1 MSATTSASPAV
12 RTTRPLI
19 MGRNGAVATNHP
31 LATQAGLDVLRAGG
45 NAIDAAVAIALT
57 LGVVEPHMS
66 GIGGDGF
73 YHVVDGRTAKSSI
86 FNGTGAAPRSATPER
101 FPESSGGIPV
111 NGPLSASTPGMI
123 AGIAAMHASGASRS
137 WESLFEAAIDAAS
150 NGFAATH
157 AYRFFTNEN
166 ASRLASDKNSAAT
179 FLGADGKAPALG
191 SLVRQPALAATLKA
205 IACDGAEAFY
215 RGKLAARIVDG
226 LASCGAIIGAN
237 DLAGCHAERPEPI
250 AITYRGFEVR
260 QTPPNSMGFTLLQ
273 ELKIVECFDVAAMGF
288 GSADHVHVLVE
299 AKKRAFRDR
308 ERHAADPRHYKA
320 PMDKLLSAEHA
331 RAHAAKIDM
340 KRSASLPV
348 HLSPGG
354 GDTTY
359 FAVVDKDG
367 MCVSAIQSLN
377 NAFGSAVTA
386 GDTGILLNNRMAY
399 WHLEEG
405 HPNHLKPGQRVR
417 HTMNAPVIMKDG
429 KPWCIFGTPGADKQ
443 VQVNLQ
449 VAVAMMDFGLDPQQA
464 IEAPRWSSNQPGDE
478 ANYPHTSED
487 SLTIETSFA
496 PETLETLESRGHK
509 LKRVKPYEAPCS
521 VEAIRIL
528 DNGVRMAASDPR
540 RDGWAGAY

>member
-1 MSATTSASPAV
+1 MIASSPNV

-45 NAIDAAVAIALT
+45 NAVDAAVAIALT

-73 YHVVDGRTAKSSI
+73 YHVVDGWNARSSI

-101 FPESSGGIPV
+101 FAASAGGIPV
-111 NGPLSASTPGMI
+111 NGPLSASTPGML
-123 AGIAAMHASGASRS
+123 AGLAAMHAAHATHS
-137 WESLFEAAIDAAS
+137 WQSLFDSAIDAAT

-166 ASRLASDKNSAAT
+166 AARLAADRNSGAT
-179 FLGADGKAPALG
+179 FLGVDGKAPAIG
-191 SLVRQPALAATLKA
+191 THVRQPALAATLKA
-205 IACDGAEAFY
+205 IARDGAEAFY
-215 RGKLAARIVDG
+215 RGKLAARIAEG
-226 LASCGAIIGAN
+226 LASCGAIIGAE
-237 DLAGCHAERPEPI
+237 DLAVCTAEEPAPI
-250 AITYRGFEVR
+250 AIGYRGFEVR

-288 GSADHVHVLVE
+288 GSVEHVHLLVE
-299 AKKRAFRDR
+299 AKKRAFLDR

-320 PMDKLLSAEHA
+320 PMDKLLSAESA
-331 RAHAAKIDM
+331 RTHAAKIDM
-340 KRSASLPV
+340 RRAATLPV

-359 FAVVDKDG
+359 FAVVDRDG
-367 MCVSAIQSLN
+367 NCVSAIQSLN
-377 NAFGSAVTA
+377 NAFGSAATA

-405 HPNHLKPGQRVR
+405 HPNRLKPGQRVR
-417 HTMNAPVIMKDG
+417 HTMNAPVILKDG

-464 IEAPRWSSNQPGDE
+464 IEAPRWSSNQPGDD

-496 PETLETLESRGHK
+496 PATLAGLEKRGHK
-509 LKRVKPYEAPCS
+509 LKLVKPYEAPCS

>member
-1 MSATTSASPAV
+1 MTNASPAV

-31 LATQAGLDVLRAGG
+31 LATQAGLDVLRSGG

-86 FNGTGAAPRSATPER
+86 FNGTGAAPRTAAPER
-101 FPESSGGIPV
+101 FPASTGGIPV

-157 AYRFFTNEN
+157 AYRYFTNEN
-166 ASRLASDKNSAAT
+166 AARLAADRNTAAT
-179 FLGADGKAPALG
+179 FLGPDGKAPALG
-191 SLVRQPALAATLKA
+191 TLVRQPALAATLKA
-205 IACDGAEAFY
+205 IARDGAEAFY
-215 RGKLAARIVDG
+215 RGKLAARIADG
-226 LASCGAIIGAN
+226 LASCGAIVGAD
-237 DLAGCHAERPEPI
+237 DLAACHAEKPEPI

-288 GSADHVHVLVE
+288 GTSDHVHVLVE
-299 AKKRAFRDR
+299 AKKRAFLDR

-320 PMDKLLSAEHA
+320 PMDKLLSADHA

-340 KRSASLPV
+340 KRSATLPV

-367 MCVSAIQSLN
+367 TCVSAIQSLN

-405 HPNHLKPGQRVR
+405 HPNRLNPGQRVR
-417 HTMNAPVIMKDG
+417 HTMNAPVILKDG

-496 PETLETLESRGHK
+496 PETLAALESRGHK

>member
-1 MSATTSASPAV
+1 MSNPAPTV

-19 MGRNGAVATNHP
+19 MGQNGAVATNHP
-31 LATQAGLDVLRAGG
+31 VATQAGLDVLRAGG
-45 NAIDAAVAIALT
+45 NAVDAAVAIALT

-86 FNGTGAAPRSATPER
+86 FNGTGAAPRAATPER
-101 FPESSGGIPV
+101 FPSSKGGIPV
-111 NGPLSASTPGMI
+111 NGPESVSIPGML
-123 AGIAAMHASGASRS
+123 AGLAAMHGACATRS
-137 WESLFEAAIDAAS
+137 WESLVAPAIDAAS

-166 ASRLASDKNSAAT
+166 AARLSADKNSAAT
-179 FLGADGKAPALG
+179 FLGQDGKAPPLG
-191 SLVRQPALAATLKA
+191 TIIRQPALAATLQA
-205 IACDGAEAFY
+205 IAREGVEAFY
-215 RGKLAARIVDG
+215 RGKLASKIAAGLAACGTIISTED
-226 LASCGAIIGAN
+226 LASCT
-237 DLAGCHAERPEPI
+237 AEQPAPI
-250 AITYRGFEVR
+250 AIMYRGFEVR

-273 ELKIVECFDVAAMGF
+273 ELKIVECFDVARMGF
-288 GSADHVHVLVE
+288 ASADHVHLLVE
-299 AKKRAFRDR
+299 AKKRAFLDR
-308 ERHAADPRHYKA
+308 ERHAADPRHYAA
-320 PMDKLLSAEHA
+320 PMSTLLSAETA
-331 RAHAAKIDM
+331 RAHAAKIDLS
-340 KRSASLPV
+340 RAAVLPV

-367 MCVSAIQSLN
+367 NCVSAIQSLN

-386 GDTGILLNNRMAY
+386 GDTGIMLNNRMAY

-405 HPNHLKPGQRVR
+405 HPNRLKPGQRVR
-417 HTMNAPVIMKDG
+417 HTMNAPVILKDG

-496 PETLETLESRGHK
+496 PDTLATLESRGHK
-509 LKRVKPYEAPCS
+509 LKRVKPLEAPCS

>member
-1 MSATTSASPAV
+1 MSTPSPTV

-31 LATQAGLDVLRAGG
+31 VATQAGLDVLRSGG
-45 NAIDAAVAIALT
+45 NAVDAAVAIALT

-73 YHVVDGRTAKSSI
+73 YHVIDGRTGKSSI
-86 FNGTGAAPRSATPER
+86 FNGTGAAPRAATPER
-101 FPESSGGIPV
+101 FPGSKGGIPV
-111 NGPLSASTPGMI
+111 NGAESVSTPGMI
-123 AGIAAMHASGASRS
+123 AGLSAMHRAFATRS
-137 WESLFEAAIDAAS
+137 WESLFDPAIAAAS
-150 NGFAATH
+150 DGFAATH
-157 AYRFFTNEN
+157 AYRFFTGEN
-166 ASRLASDKNSAAT
+166 AARIGVDTNTRAT
-179 FLGADGKAPALG
+179 FLAADGTAPALG
-191 SLVRQPALAATLKA
+191 AIIRQPALAATMKA
-205 IACDGAEAFY
+205 IARDGAEGFY
-215 RGKLAARIVDG
+215 RGKLAARIAAGLAAARTLLTVED
-226 LASCGAIIGAN
+226 LASCT
-237 DLAGCHAERPEPI
+237 AEEPAPI

-273 ELKIVECFDVAAMGF
+273 ELKIIECFDVAAMGF
-288 GSADHVHVLVE
+288 GTADHVHLLVE
-299 AKKRAFRDR
+299 AKKRAFLDR
-308 ERHAADPRHYKA
+308 ERHAADPHHYKA
-320 PMDKLLSAEHA
+320 PMEKLLSAEHA
-331 RAHAAKIDM
+331 RAHAAKIDPE
-340 KRSASLPV
+340 RAAVLPV

-359 FAVVDKDG
+359 FAVVDKSG
-367 MCVSAIQSLN
+367 NCVSAIQSLN
-377 NAFGSAVTA
+377 NAFGSGVTA

-399 WHLEEG
+399 WHLEDG
-405 HPNHLKPGQRVR
+405 HPNRLKPGQRVR
-417 HTMNAPVIMKDG
+417 HTMNAPVVMKDG

-496 PETLETLESRGHK
+496 PQTLAGLEKRGHK
-509 LKRVKPYEAPCS
+509 LKPVRPYEAPCS